1 MKQYD
6 EIMSKIVVTEE
17 MKMRILKNIQ
27 ESDVITKS
35 GNKVMRYRAVKKY
48 LSFAACFVLLLAGI
62 IAAPKFITHNN
73 DDPPELML
81 PGSDIITV
89 LSLEELADT
98 VGFEVEEIEKLPF
111 EVEETIYT
119 SYGGDLGEIVYIGEN
134 QSVIFRKSV
143 GDGDNS
149 GDYTE
154 YGKIIHNRIAG
165 NEIELRGNGE
175 LFYLAVWNMNGFSY
189 SVGVKNGIDETA
201 FTNIIDSII
210 CK

>member
-27 ESDVITKS
+27 ESGVMTKS
-35 GNKVMRYRAVKKY
+35 GNKAVRYHAVKKY
-48 LSFAACFVLLLAGI
+48 LSVAACFVFLLAGV
-62 IAAPKFITHNN
+62 IAIPRFLTPDHDNQPNIMA
-73 DDPPELML
+73 

-89 LSLEELADT
+89 SSSEELAET
-98 VGFEVEEIEKLPF
+98 VGFEVEEIAKLPF

-119 SYGGDLGEIVYIGEN
+119 SYGGDLGEIVYIGED
-134 QSVIFRKSV
+134 QSVIFRKSI
-143 GDGDNS
+143 GDGDHS

-154 YGKIIHNRIAG
+154 YDKVINDRIAG
-165 NEIELRGNGE
+165 NEIELRGNGK

-189 SVGVKNGIDETA
+189 SIDVRNGIDETA
-201 FTNIIDSII
+201 FTDIIDSII
-210 CK
+210 SK

>member
-27 ESDVITKS
+27 KSDVITNS
-35 GNKVMRYRAVKKY
+35 RNKVIRYHTVIKY
-48 LSFAACFVLLLAGI
+48 LSVAACFVLLLAGV
-62 IAAPKFITHNN
+62 IAIPRSLTPDHDAHPNVMF
-73 DDPPELML
+73 

-89 LSLEELADT
+89 SSPEELADT
-98 VGFEVEEIEKLPF
+98 VGFKVEEIAKLPF
-111 EVEETIYT
+111 EVGETIYT

-134 QSVIFRKSV
+134 QSVILRKSV
-143 GDGDNS
+143 GDEDNS

-154 YGKIIHNRIAG
+154 YDKIVNDRIAG

-201 FTNIIDSII
+201 FTEIIGSII
-210 CK
+210 SE

>member
-17 MKMRILKNIQ
+17 MKMRILKNIG
-27 ESDVITKS
+27 ESDVIAKS
-35 GNKVMRYRAVKKY
+35 GNNMVRYNAAKKY
-48 LSFAACFVLLLAGI
+48 LSVAACFVLLLAGV
-62 IAAPKFITHNN
+62 IAIPRFLTPDHDNQPNIMA
-73 DDPPELML
+73 

-89 LSLEELADT
+89 SSLEELADT
-98 VGFEVEEIEKLPF
+98 VGFEVEEIAKLPF

-119 SYGGDLGEIVYIGEN
+119 SYGGDLGEIVYIGED

-143 GDGDNS
+143 GDGDHS

-154 YGKIIHNRIAG
+154 YDKVINDRIAG

-189 SVGVKNGIDETA
+189 SVGVRNGIDETA
-201 FTNIIDSII
+201 FTDIIDSII
-210 CK
+210 SK